1 MPAPIDPVIAA
12 TAQQHAEIAYRT
24 VGLSGVSRADFIVDE
39 QAHPGFL
46 KSTPFLE

>member
-24 VGLSGVSRADFIVDE
+24 VGLSGVSRADFIVD
-39 QAHPGFL
+39 AG
-46 KSTPFLE
+46 TPVS